1 MGRKT
6 EILKIKGDWVEV
18 ASDCRSTVG
27 KPPLDHEP
35 SVDFKRKILIAE
47 HSPIRDISVKWAWH
61 GIKSWVATHW
71 SRHKF
76 EKYIKSQRSDR
87 TGIPRDK
94 LPQHA
99 PVDFTGEANVQSLID
114 TMRKRLCRQSSPEAR
129 RYDELMVMLRAEII
143 TDLRLQPQF
152 TLQESYLTEDGQR
165 IRAIRYTA
173 DFSYRFGGKL
183 VVEDV
188 KSKPT
193 RTKEY
198 LRNKKMMRSKYGID
212 IQEV

>member
-35 SVDFKRKILIAE
+35 SVNFKRKILIAE
-47 HSPIRDISVKWAWH
+47 HSPIRDISVKWTWH

-94 LPQHA
+94 LPQDA

-114 TMRKRLCRQSSPEAR
+114 TMRKRLCRQSSPETRQYAEDFKAALHEIEPEIADVLCPSCIYRGGCPEMHPCGKGKNYFDVLMEKTGGIVSSTHIDERYEAYNKLFYRQR
-129 RYDELMVMLRAEII
+129 RREND
-143 TDLRLQPQF
+143 
-152 TLQESYLTEDGQR
+152 
-165 IRAIRYTA
+165 
-173 DFSYRFGGKL
+173 
-183 VVEDV
+183 
-188 KSKPT
+188 
-193 RTKEY
+193 
-198 LRNKKMMRSKYGID
+198 
-212 IQEV
+212 

>member
-1 MGRKT
+1 MKT
-6 EILKIKGDWVEV
+6 EILKIKGDGMEV

-35 SVDFKRKILIAE
+35 SVDFKKKILIAE
-47 HSPIRDISVKWAWH
+47 HSPIRDISVKWTWH

-94 LPQHA
+94 LPQDA

-114 TMRKRLCRQSSPEAR
+114 TMRKRLRTLR
-129 RYDELMVMLRAEII
+129 RRC
-143 TDLRLQPQF
+143 
-152 TLQESYLTEDGQR
+152 
-165 IRAIRYTA
+165 
-173 DFSYRFGGKL
+173 
-183 VVEDV
+183 
-188 KSKPT
+188 
-193 RTKEY
+193 
-198 LRNKKMMRSKYGID
+198 MRSSRKLRMCFVRDAYIAVD
-212 IQEV
+212 VRKFILAERTRVTLMC

>member
-1 MGRKT
+1 MSGLRFESMADMPPRMRELYAKQAAGVSGAQQTAQSAAKT
-6 EILKIKGDWVEV
+6 QQKYKNQN
-18 ASDCRSTVG
+18 
-27 KPPLDHEP
+27 
-35 SVDFKRKILIAE
+35 AE
-47 HSPIRDISVKWAWH
+47 RGAVRFD
-61 GIKSWVATHW
+61 
-71 SRHKF
+71 
-76 EKYIKSQRSDR
+76 SQ
-87 TGIPRDK
+87 K
-94 LPQHA
+94 
-99 PVDFTGEANVQSLID
+99 
-114 TMRKRLCRQSSPEAR
+114 EAR

-152 TLQESYLTEDGQR
+152 TLQESYLTENGQR